1 MEIHKSLSLRTK
13 LSLASL
19 AQAGRDKLESSAH
32 PEKMGWPRCSLLL
45 KQGHQEKRSLLQP
58 VPLLSHHWEDLV
70 SLGSEPVL
78 APWF

>member
-1 MEIHKSLSLRTK
+1 MEIHKSPSLGPK

-32 PEKMGWPRCSLLL
+32 PKKTGWPRWSLTETGPPGKKIPLITCS
-45 KQGHQEKRSLLQP
+45 P
-58 VPLLSHHWEDLV
+58 LSHHWEDLV
-70 SLGSEPVL
+70 SLGSEPVF